1 MRRFILFLTI
11 PLLLS
16 GCNSTKKE
24 QEKDIQNV
32 VIPEVERNYG
42 EVTHLLI
49 EWDEVFEVTKN
60 QYFVYYYSV
69 NCSHCNELK
78 NWIIEQALNRDDIFF
93 VKGSSKDKLRNDVTG
108 TIGATNME
116 DIAILGYPSCIEFKD
131 KKVFKN
137 VAGKSKII
145 QLLS

>member
-1 MRRFILFLTI
+1 MRRFVLFLTL

-16 GCNSTKKE
+16 GCGSTKKE
-24 QEKDIQNV
+24 PEKDIENI

-49 EWDEVFEVTKN
+49 DWDDVFEVTKS

-69 NCSHCNELK
+69 NCSHCSEMK

-93 VKGSSKDKLRNDVTG
+93 VKGSAKDKLRNDVTG
-108 TIGATNME
+108 TISATKVE

-131 KKVFKN
+131 KKVAKN